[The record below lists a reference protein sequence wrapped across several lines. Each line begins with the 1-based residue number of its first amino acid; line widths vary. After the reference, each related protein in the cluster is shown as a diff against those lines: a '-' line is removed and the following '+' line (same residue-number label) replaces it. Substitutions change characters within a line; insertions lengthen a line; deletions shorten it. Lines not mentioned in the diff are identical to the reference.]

1 MKYETIRRDLVRF
14 GRRIADKDLVVG
26 AGGNIS
32 ARIRDVMLIK
42 ASGVAFEEAKP
53 ADYIPVSITTGRL
66 LEKGRRPSSELPMH
80 LACYRAREDV
90 RAVVHTHSPYATGVA
105 SAGVTLRPIFP
116 DFVAVIDSEVPT
128 LPFVTPCGEELAEA
142 VCSVIGR
149 ANAALLSNHGV
160 VAVGE
165 NLKEAFYRA
174 FIIEEAARALVAGAV
189 LGKVRFLSDEEAARI
204 RGLEKVQYRMNV
216 LKKRK

>member
-1 MKYETIRRDLVRF
+1 MRF
-14 GRRIADKDLVVG
+14 GRKIADKDLVVG

-32 ARIRDVMLIK
+32 ARSRDMMLIK
-42 ASGVAFEEAKP
+42 ASGIAFEEAKP
-53 ADYIPVSITTGRL
+53 EDYIPVSIATGKP

-128 LPFVTPCGEELAEA
+128 LPFVTPCGEELAAA
-142 VCSVIGR
+142 VSSVIGK

-216 LKKRK
+216 LKKGK

>member
-1 MKYETIRRDLVRF
+1 MRF

-32 ARIRDVMLIK
+32 ARSRDVMLIK
-42 ASGVAFEEAKP
+42 ASGIAFEEAKP
-53 ADYIPVSITTGRL
+53 EDYIPVSIATGKL

-80 LACYRAREDV
+80 LACYHARDAI

-105 SAGVTLRPIFP
+105 SAGVTLGPIFP

-128 LPFVTPCGEELAEA
+128 LPFVMPCGEELAEA
-142 VCSVIGR
+142 VCSVIGK

>member
-1 MKYETIRRDLVRF
+1 MRYETIRKALVRL
-14 GRRIADKDLVVG
+14 GRKIADKDLVVG

-32 ARIRDVMLIK
+32 ARSRDVMLIK
-42 ASGVAFEEAKP
+42 ASGIAFEEAKP
-53 ADYIPVSITTGRL
+53 EDYVSVSIATGRL
-66 LEKGRRPSSELPMH
+66 LEKGRRPSSEMPMH
-80 LACYRAREDV
+80 LACYRAREAI

-128 LPFVTPCGEELAEA
+128 LPFVTPCGQELADA
-142 VCSVIGR
+142 VRAVIGKV
-149 ANAALLSNHGV
+149 NAALLSNHGV

-174 FIIEEAARALVAGAV
+174 FIIEEAARALVAGSV
-189 LGKVRFLSDEEAARI
+189 LGKVRFLTEEETARI
-204 RGLEKVQYRMNV
+204 RGLEKVQYRMDI
-216 LKKRK
+216 LKKGK

>member
-149 ANAALLSNHGV
+149 AN
-160 VAVGE
+160 VGE